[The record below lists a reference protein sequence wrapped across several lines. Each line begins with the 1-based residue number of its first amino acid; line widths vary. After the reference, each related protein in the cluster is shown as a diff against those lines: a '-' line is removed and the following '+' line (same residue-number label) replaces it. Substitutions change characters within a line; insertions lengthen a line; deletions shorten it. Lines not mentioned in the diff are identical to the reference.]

1 MHQTSCTGTTPATQ
15 QLVFC
20 MNGVGLRRKRRSS
33 RRARTASYSS
43 IPFGSR
49 PAQNASSIV
58 ARENQKKL
66 ERYDLRRLRRIPTA
80 QARSLPTRQKTGADL
95 RQPFQIIFAS
105 RDVFYTSW
113 DTPTNNLLGTMQ
125 HAYAISAPKWLKG
138 CRWAT
143 SLLDVRMARQF
154 ARCYV
159 TSSCL
164 SRLIIALNCS
174 FSKTRCMSLGRSVH
188 RLHNAYNC
196 RIEPEHYSRTR
207 PCLLDALTATIVTSC
222 TIMSTCVMAS
232 TTTYTVI
239 LIFGISGALR
249 CDEIYNLKVNDV
261 EDLKT
266 KYLVSIQT
274 SKNDYSSV
282 TISASRQLIIGPLFY
297 DIVKNERKQRFTQR
311 RFSNTPNSTFRG
323 KDNAQ
328 LALEYN
334 VSGNGRASD
343 ISSQNSAGSSSS
355 VQEGNS
361 EQQQH
366 RTTSSSS
373 GVSGVSVGKQGIGRG
388 KINSKRPNSGNCYN
402 CNGTGHFARDCDQP
416 RREFTCY
423 LCKAPGHVA
432 SRCPLNKDSNSNKV
446 RIEEVS
452 IVGSETMCNSGEKFI
467 REIELARKKLVAQID
482 MGASICTIKS
492 SIVEDA
498 KFRVQKLKTIIDG
511 FGVHSVESDGV
522 VEELVQFDS
531 LKPRK
536 VVFRIVPDDVQRCDV
551 ILGRPFTELP
561 DLMYTRCGNSLK
573 LPMSKLL
580 IM

>member
-1 MHQTSCTGTTPATQ
+1 M
-15 QLVFC
+15 
-20 MNGVGLRRKRRSS
+20 
-33 RRARTASYSS
+33 
-43 IPFGSR
+43 
-49 PAQNASSIV
+49 
-58 ARENQKKL
+58 
-66 ERYDLRRLRRIPTA
+66 
-80 QARSLPTRQKTGADL
+80 
-95 RQPFQIIFAS
+95 
-105 RDVFYTSW
+105 
-113 DTPTNNLLGTMQ
+113 
-125 HAYAISAPKWLKG
+125 
-138 CRWAT
+138 
-143 SLLDVRMARQF
+143 
-154 ARCYV
+154 
-159 TSSCL
+159 
-164 SRLIIALNCS
+164 
-174 FSKTRCMSLGRSVH
+174 
-188 RLHNAYNC
+188 
-196 RIEPEHYSRTR
+196 
-207 PCLLDALTATIVTSC
+207 
-222 TIMSTCVMAS
+222 
-232 TTTYTVI
+232 
-239 LIFGISGALR
+239 
-249 CDEIYNLKVNDV
+249 
-261 EDLKT
+261 
-266 KYLVSIQT
+266 
-274 SKNDYSSV
+274 
-282 TISASRQLIIGPLFY
+282 
-297 DIVKNERKQRFTQR
+297 
-311 RFSNTPNSTFRG
+311 
-323 KDNAQ
+323 
-328 LALEYN
+328 
-334 VSGNGRASD
+334 GRASD

-366 RTTSSSS
+366 RTTSSSSGVS

-573 LPMSKLL
+573 FADVEAPNNVTFKASANKKTILEPHEVCLIEVKVDNNEMLVPITNMSNERRIINKNESVGEQIMNIEKVKSIESRSDCIIADELNVDKDVTVEQKEQLLKILNEYRMCVAKNLDEIGKTDLWKNFEMTNTGCVSRKTWTKLVKRCL
-580 IM
+580 WK